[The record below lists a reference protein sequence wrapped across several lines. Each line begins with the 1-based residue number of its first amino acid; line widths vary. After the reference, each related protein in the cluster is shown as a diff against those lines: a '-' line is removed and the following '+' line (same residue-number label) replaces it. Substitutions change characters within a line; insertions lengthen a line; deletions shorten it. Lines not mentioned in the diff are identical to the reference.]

1 MPRCLLLAVTI
12 AYIQG
17 EVRGAEPFP
26 TPPEQTDEQIR
37 IMDLFI
43 GFLKLEIEEIG
54 ARRSENWMS
63 KRSLNKGH
71 ELQPK
76 LRKRDRIN

>member
-12 AYIQG
+12 AYIQR

-43 GFLKLEIEEIG
+43 GFLKLEIEESEQKQVKTG
-54 ARRSENWMS
+54 CQRRSW
-63 KRSLNKGH
+63 NKGH
-71 ELQPK
+71 ELQPAVLK
-76 LRKRDRIN
+76 KD

>member
-43 GFLKLEIEEIG
+43 GFLKLKIEESEQKTG
-54 ARRSENWMS
+54 ENWMS
-63 KRSLNKGH
+63 KAFMEQRS
-71 ELQPK
+71 
-76 LRKRDRIN
+76 